1 MRGSHI
7 ARVILWMAGALLAF
21 STMAVSI
28 RELSRAGLSIFEI
41 FTIRSATALIIL
53 GLLLLVRPE
62 LRRQVRPHRFGF
74 NVVRNTVHYGAQFA
88 WAYGVTMLPLALVF
102 ALEFTAPMWT
112 ALLAAW
118 FLREKLTPSRI
129 GVVILGLIGIL
140 VILRPGF
147 ASFNPAAGI
156 VLLAAIGFAVMMIM
170 TKSLTGTQ
178 STFSIIFWMAVI
190 QLPLSLIGVSPLVL
204 AAPVNQPGVPAGAD
218 ARAFLQAARQAGD
231 RWSYGTPG
239 VGTVGHLGTEL
250 LKARTGIAPVHIPYP
265 GYPQVA
271 TAMLGGQ
278 LQMALLPPALAQAQE
293 RAGKLRLIGV
303 TSAGRSALVPHVP
316 SLSEAGVRDFQLEI
330 WNAFAAPASMPAPV
344 RARLSAL
351 IGETARSPEVRAKL
365 FQQGWQAVGSSAEGL
380 ANRMRADTA
389 TMSRV
394 IREQG
399 IRAE

>member
-1 MRGSHI
+1 MHRHCITRRSLLALTLTAACGAAPADPTAPATPGWPAKPLRIIVGFPPGSSPDLTARTFSEPLARALGQPVVVENKVGAGGNIGADAVAKAQDGHTIGLFINGNLTI
-7 ARVILWMAGALLAF
+7 ARLLN
-21 STMAVSI
+21 
-28 RELSRAGLSIFEI
+28 
-41 FTIRSATALIIL
+41 
-53 GLLLLVRPE
+53 P
-62 LRRQVRPHRFGF
+62 QVP
-74 NVVRNTVHYGAQFA
+74 YDPAKD
-88 WAYGVTMLPLALVF
+88 LA
-102 ALEFTAPMWT
+102 
-112 ALLAAW
+112 
-118 FLREKLTPSRI
+118 
-129 GVVILGLIGIL
+129 
-140 VILRPGF
+140 
-147 ASFNPAAGI
+147 
-156 VLLAAIGFAVMMIM
+156 
-170 TKSLTGTQ
+170 
-178 STFSIIFWMAVI
+178 
-190 QLPLSLIGVSPLVL
+190 PLSLIGVSPLVL
-204 AAPVNQPGVPAGAD
+204 TAPVSQPGVPAGTD

-293 RAGKLRLIGV
+293 RAGKLRLVGV
-303 TSAGRSALVPHVP
+303 TSAGRSALLPDVP

-330 WNAFAAPASMPAPV
+330 WNAFAAPASMPTPV
-344 RARLSAL
+344 RARLSSV
-351 IGETARSPEVRAKL
+351 IGEIARSPEVRVKL

-394 IREQG
+394 IRDQG